1 MKRNAG
7 LVAGLFMVAFL
18 TAGHAAVRI
27 TGYHNVHIA
36 APDPDAAVAW
46 YVEHLGAVKT
56 ASGAPHV
63 MVGDTL
69 IAFQPTDEV
78 RPSAG
83 SVIDHIGLSVGDLEA
98 TMQALDGSGAT
109 VVSPVRDVPG
119 LFKLAFIEDPWGAKI
134 ELVEDAEWPGFH
146 HVHLRVPDPAA
157 TLTWYE
163 TMLGGAREKLKGRIE
178 GLRYGGVWLL
188 AADSDGE
195 TVAPSA
201 EAGDPQRRLGRRRHG
216 RGPPR
221 PSRRRGRRPSSSR
234 SWSTRWS
241 RWPSSRTRTAVSVEL
256 LQLPQ

>member
-188 AADSDGE
+188 AAGSDGE

-201 EAGDPQRRLGRRRHG
+201 ERAIRNVAWGVADMDEAAAAFKAAGAKTLIEPFVVNEVVKVAFFEDPNG
-216 RGPPR
+216 
-221 PSRRRGRRPSSSR
+221 
-234 SWSTRWS
+234 
-241 RWPSSRTRTAVSVEL
+241 VSVEL